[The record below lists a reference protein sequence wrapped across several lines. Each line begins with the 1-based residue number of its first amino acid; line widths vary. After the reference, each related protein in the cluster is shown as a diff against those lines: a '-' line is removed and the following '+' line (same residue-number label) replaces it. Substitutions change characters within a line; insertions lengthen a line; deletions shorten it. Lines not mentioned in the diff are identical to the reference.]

1 MKYYLILILS
11 SFTIVNCKK
20 NNDTKQNTSEV
31 QQIQNI
37 SNPQKTTIEN
47 NRSFVISCGSGCA
60 MTYTAENILQND
72 ATSIKVKF
80 KVEMYTDEQ
89 LSNSYYET
97 YFFSYNK
104 NKEIEKI
111 NIEGKNENVLSNL
124 MPDAQDSFK
133 EFATEIILINENH

>member
-11 SFTIVNCKK
+11 SFAIVNCKK
-20 NNDTKQNTSEV
+20 NNNTKKNTSEV

-37 SNPQKTTIEN
+37 SNPQKTKIEN

-60 MTYTAENILQND
+60 MTYTAENIIQND

-89 LSNSYYET
+89 LSDTYYET

-111 NIEGKNENVLSNL
+111 SIEGKNENVLSNL
-124 MPDAQDSFK
+124 MPDAQDSFR
-133 EFATEIILINENH
+133 EFAAEIILINENH